1 MSMPRLTIN
10 LAKISANTT
19 AIVARANSQ
28 GIGIIGVTKG
38 CCGALPVARAMLD
51 GGVSGLGDSRLANL
65 ARLRRQLG
73 KSVPLYYL
81 RLPMLGEV
89 EKVVAIADVSLNSQ
103 LETLAALNAAAA
115 RLGKR
120 HGVIIMVDVG
130 DLREGLWPDRL
141 PLLSEQLQKMSSLDI
156 LGVGTNLTCFGGVM
170 PSQENMALLLE
181 CQREL
186 ARRLRRELPLVSGG
200 NSSSL
205 PLLWE
210 DKIRPGINQLRIGEG
225 ILLGL
230 ETALRQPVPGLA
242 QDAFV
247 LEAEIIELA
256 SKPTLPIGPTAQN
269 AFGEQPIWQDRGWR
283 RRALL
288 ALGRQDTAPT
298 GLTPLDE
305 GVEIIGSSS
314 DHLVV
319 DIEDSGRKWQ
329 LGDTMAF
336 RPGYG
341 ALVGAMT
348 SPYVAKRYMWR

>member
-1 MSMPRLTIN
+1 MPRLTIN
-10 LAKISANTT
+10 LAKISGNTA
-19 AIVARANSQ
+19 AIVARARSQ

-65 ARLRRQLG
+65 ARLRRHLG
-73 KSVPLYYL
+73 EKVPLYYL
-81 RLPMLGEV
+81 RLPMLADAER
-89 EKVVAIADVSLNSQ
+89 VVAIADVSLNSQ
-103 LETLAALNAAAA
+103 PETLAALNAAAA
-115 RLGKR
+115 HLGKR

-130 DLREGLWPDRL
+130 DLREGLLPDRL
-141 PLLSEQLQKMSSLDI
+141 PLISEQLQKMSSLDI

-170 PSQENMALLLE
+170 PSQENMNLLLE
-181 CQREL
+181 CQQEL
-186 ARRLRRELPLVSGG
+186 ARRLGRELPLVSGG

-210 DKIRPGINQLRIGEG
+210 GKILPGINQLRIGEG

-242 QDAFV
+242 QDAFC
-247 LEAEIIELA
+247 LEGEIIELA

-269 AFGEQPIWQDRGWR
+269 AFGEQPTWQDRGWR
-283 RRALL
+283 HRALL
-288 ALGRQDTAPT
+288 ALGRQDTAPS
-298 GLTPLDE
+298 GLTPLAE

-319 DIEDSGRKWQ
+319 DIEDSGRSWRI
-329 LGDTMAF
+329 GDRLAF

-348 SPYVAKRYMWR
+348 SPYVAKRYVWR